1 MNPVDPHPP
10 MTQPG
15 APMTPE
21 RAAYLRAQYAHANSV
36 MGEALDEIE
45 RLRGLVEVG
54 HIIVVGPILDPS
66 GRWWSE
72 CSCDDE
78 FYVQATGS
86 NKPTPQQEHAAL
98 AAHVAAILDGS
109 GT

>member
-1 MNPVDPHPP
+1 
-10 MTQPG
+10 MTADLIAALRRVSHDFAEVEAVCAQ
-15 APMTPE
+15 AADLIE
-21 RAAYLRAQYAHANSV
+21 RQDAEV
-36 MGEALDEIE
+36 E

-86 NKPTPQQEHAAL
+86 NKPTLQQEHAAL